1 MDRPLPPQALHAL
14 PVFFPVMTKEKF
26 AELSGLAE
34 GVIQG
39 MIEKGHLPSIKIG
52 RHRLV
57 NVAKLAEERAGGGA
71 ASRRIFST
79 GFPRVRGLCP
89 FPRE

>member
-1 MDRPLPPQALHAL
+1 MDRPSNAQGLLPLS
-14 PVFFPVMTKEKF
+14 VMFPVMTKEKF

-57 NVAKLAEERAGGGA
+57 NLAALAVECVE
-71 ASRRIFST
+71 S
-79 GFPRVRGLCP
+79 
-89 FPRE
+89 

>member
-1 MDRPLPPQALHAL
+1 MDRSHPSQASLGL

-26 AELSGLAE
+26 AQHSGLAE

-52 RHRLV
+52 RYRLV
-57 NVAKLAEERAGGGA
+57 NLARLAEDCVADAESG
-71 ASRRIFST
+71 IE
-79 GFPRVRGLCP
+79 PH
-89 FPRE
+89 

>member
-1 MDRPLPPQALHAL
+1 MDGSHEWQGLQRW

-52 RHRLV
+52 RYRLV
-57 NVAKLAEERAGGGA
+57 NVAKLAVECGDKAGA
-71 ASRRIFST
+71 VEA
-79 GFPRVRGLCP
+79 PP
-89 FPRE
+89 KH